1 MKLLSVIVIDDDE
14 DCRWSQ
20 ELILKISGIEVVGT
34 GADGDE
40 AFQLY
45 EKFLPDVVI
54 LDLNMPIYDG
64 NYAIEKIKAKYPD
77 SKIVIVTAYVNEF
90 RFDRNKVAGVLI
102 KPFNRQELVELIQKI
117 CSPIKLETARFKHLI
132 LKQ

>member
-1 MKLLSVIVIDDDE
+1 MKLLRVIVIDDDE

-20 ELILKISGIEVVGT
+20 EHILEISGIEVVAT

-54 LDLNMPIYDG
+54 LDLNMPNYDG

-77 SKIVIVTAYVNEF
+77 SKIVIVTAYVNDY

>member
-1 MKLLSVIVIDDDE
+1 MPSVIVIDDDD
-14 DCRWSQ
+14 DCRYSLEQ
-20 ELILKISGIEVVGT
+20 VFEVSGIKVVGT
-34 GADGDE
+34 GADGDQ

-45 EKFLPDVVI
+45 EKFLPDVVL
-54 LDLNMPIYDG
+54 LDLKMPIYDG
-64 NYAIEKIKAKYPD
+64 VYALEKIKAKYPD
-77 SKIVIVTAYVNEF
+77 SKIVIVSAFTNDYK
-90 RFDRNKVAGVLI
+90 FDRNKVAGILI

>member
-1 MKLLSVIVIDDDE
+1 MKLLRVIVIDDDE

-20 ELILKISGIEVVGT
+20 EHILEISGIEVVAT

-64 NYAIEKIKAKYPD
+64 TYAIEKIKAKYPD
-77 SKIVIVTAYVNEF
+77 SKIVIVSAYVGDYY
-90 RFDRNKVAGVLI
+90 FDRNKVAGILI

>member
-20 ELILKISGIEVVGT
+20 EHILEISGIEVVGT

-54 LDLNMPIYDG
+54 LDLNMPNYDG
-64 NYAIEKIKAKYPD
+64 SYAIEKIKAKYPD
-77 SKIVIVTAYVNEF
+77 SKIVIVSAYVGDYY
-90 RFDRNKVAGVLI
+90 FDRNKVAGILI
-102 KPFNRQELVELIQKI
+102 KPFNREELVELIQKI

>member
-1 MKLLSVIVIDDDE
+1 MKLLRVIVIDDDE

-20 ELILKISGIEVVGT
+20 EHILEISGIEVVGT

-64 NYAIEKIKAKYPD
+64 TYAIEKIKAKYPD
-77 SKIVIVTAYVNEF
+77 SKIVIVSAYMNDYY
-90 RFDRNKVAGVLI
+90 FDRNKVAGILV
-102 KPFNRQELVELIQKI
+102 KPFNRQELVELLQKI
-117 CSPIKLETARFKHLI
+117 CSPIKLDTARFKHLI

>member
-20 ELILKISGIEVVGT
+20 EHILEISGIEVVAT

-54 LDLNMPIYDG
+54 LDLNMPNYDG
-64 NYAIEKIKAKYPD
+64 TYAIEKIKAKYPD
-77 SKIVIVTAYVNEF
+77 SKIVIVSAYVGDYY
-90 RFDRNKVAGVLI
+90 FDRNKVAGILI

>member
-1 MKLLSVIVIDDDE
+1 MKLLRVIVIDDDE

-20 ELILKISGIEVVGT
+20 EHILEISGIEVVAT

-40 AFQLY
+40 AFELY

-54 LDLNMPIYDG
+54 LDLNMPNYDG

-77 SKIVIVTAYVNEF
+77 SKIVIVTAYVNDY

>member
-1 MKLLSVIVIDDDE
+1 MKLLRVIVIDDDE

-20 ELILKISGIEVVGT
+20 EHILEISGIEVVAT

-54 LDLNMPIYDG
+54 LDLNMPIHDG
-64 NYAIEKIKAKYPD
+64 TYAIEKIKAKYPD
-77 SKIVIVTAYVNEF
+77 SKIVIVSAYVNDYY
-90 RFDRNKVAGVLI
+90 FDRNKVAGILI
-102 KPFNRQELVELIQKI
+102 KPFNRQELVELIHKI

>member
-1 MKLLSVIVIDDDE
+1 MKLLRVIVIDDDE

-20 ELILKISGIEVVGT
+20 EHILEISGIEVVGT

-45 EKFLPDVVI
+45 EKFLPDVVM
-54 LDLNMPIYDG
+54 LDLKMPIYDG
-64 NYAIEKIKAKYPD
+64 TYAIEKIKAKYPD
-77 SKIVIVTAYVNEF
+77 SKIVIVSAYVGDYY
-90 RFDRNKVAGVLI
+90 FDRNKVAGILI
-102 KPFNRQELVELIQKI
+102 KPFNREELVELIQKI